1 MIGHGPALTHLADF
15 VNGYGFT
22 GDDLDGDGIP
32 VVRIQHLLDPS
43 VEMDRTDLDVP
54 QVAIQPGDLV
64 FSWSATLAA
73 RIWDREP
80 ALLNQHLFRV
90 DPHSGVDR
98 RWLKYVLD
106 VAVDALSGHMHGSA
120 MTHITR
126 DMMRRVRVPFRS
138 LQMQRAI
145 ADYLDT
151 ETARIDAL
159 IAKKRRMIGLL
170 HEQAQSALLDAV
182 GDWRTQPSRTLR
194 QYGTNVLTGP
204 FGTVLTAS
212 EYVEGGVPLVNPTHI
227 RSGEIVPEPE
237 VTVPEQV
244 AARIS
249 RHRLSVGDVVM
260 GRKGDVGRS
269 AIISEREDGWVCGSD
284 SIAIR
289 CGHDLEPEYLATTL
303 HIDLYRQQLARSSS
317 GAMVLNVNEGTLLE
331 FSLPDLDRAEQ
342 LAAIGSSRRA
352 LSFQNGLVGRLT
364 RQLDLLAEHRQA
376 LITAAVTGE
385 LDVSKVA

>member
-159 IAKKRRMIGLL
+159 IAKKRRMI
-170 HEQAQSALLDAV
+170 E
-182 GDWRTQPSRTLR
+182 
-194 QYGTNVLTGP
+194 
-204 FGTVLTAS
+204 
-212 EYVEGGVPLVNPTHI
+212 
-227 RSGEIVPEPE
+227 
-237 VTVPEQV
+237 
-244 AARIS
+244 
-249 RHRLSVGDVVM
+249 
-260 GRKGDVGRS
+260 
-269 AIISEREDGWVCGSD
+269 
-284 SIAIR
+284 
-289 CGHDLEPEYLATTL
+289 
-303 HIDLYRQQLARSSS
+303 
-317 GAMVLNVNEGTLLE
+317 LLE
-331 FSLPDLDRAEQ
+331 EAHRASVTLAIAPGGTWGDGHAGKADLPQGWDRPRFGSVVSVAEGQ
-342 LAAIGSSRRA
+342 VDPRIEPWRSMLMIAP
-352 LSFQNGLVGRLT
+352 NHT
-364 RQLDLLAEHRQA
+364 
-376 LITAAVTGE
+376 
-385 LDVSKVA
+385 